1 MKTSQHIIY
10 SETGTILYV
19 ISDTLSKPP
28 IGPGVAAGDSPSIS
42 RELMISLTNDKGG
55 TWITLQLNPSV
66 LLRSR

>member
-1 MKTSQHIIY
+1 MTTPQYFIY
-10 SETGTILYV
+10 PETGTTLYV

-42 RELMISLTNDKGG
+42 RELMISLTNDKGCA
-55 TWITLQLNPSV
+55 WIPLQLNPSV